1 MNIYIFVVFNAI
13 NPTLRK
19 KTTSESNV
27 NMHLVSINMI
37 ITKQFTAILIHEQNI
52 I

>member
-1 MNIYIFVVFNAI
+1 MLLIQHLGKKQLV
-13 NPTLRK
+13 NP
-19 KTTSESNV
+19 NV

-37 ITKQFTAILIHEQNI
+37 ITKQFTAILIHEKNI